1 MKKLK
6 WRGQYGG
13 ENGEFGWHKKEIGAV
28 IKKYLAKK
36 GCNKYLWLL
45 LDNEQS

>member
-6 WRGQYGG
+6 WRGQYGE
-13 ENGEFGWHKKEIGAV
+13 ENGEFGWHKKEIGAI

-36 GCNKYLWLL
+36 GCNKGEFFLFVVVA
-45 LDNEQS
+45 